1 MIFLITSGSSE
12 LHDRFRIPVYGIG
25 SRGLPE
31 TFKRIYQGTG
41 ISSMK
46 DLVWIPDS
54 GIICHSG
61 PMHVDGLSVVCD
73 REIQHL

>member
-25 SRGLPE
+25 SSGLPE

-46 DLVWIPDS
+46 DLA
-54 GIICHSG
+54 
-61 PMHVDGLSVVCD
+61 
-73 REIQHL
+73 